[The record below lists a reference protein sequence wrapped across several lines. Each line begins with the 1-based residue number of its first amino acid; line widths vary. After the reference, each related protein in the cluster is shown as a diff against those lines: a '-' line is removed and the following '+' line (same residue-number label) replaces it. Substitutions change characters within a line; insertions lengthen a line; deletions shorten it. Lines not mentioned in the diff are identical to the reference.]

1 MIVKNIHKL
10 LKNPNKCLPRFFCQN
25 KPMDLSE
32 LKAKFSDTIKV
43 ISEKEVEMDQYSLT
57 PHQRWV
63 TQEHNMERAYT
74 GCYYEF
80 AEPGSYDCSCCGST
94 LFKSEHKYSNESG
107 YASFWASENLAVRD
121 GDNYDMEKWDD
132 TNIIREEFKMPK
144 TDPVKVHCVTCD
156 SFAGLKFKDGP
167 PPSFV
172 RYAINSSSIK
182 YTELQWFE
190 NPIDIKERRIKL
202 AREMREREKITFA
215 NRVRFDKEKYYDVID
230 IVEKKD

>member
-1 MIVKNIHKL
+1 
-10 LKNPNKCLPRFFCQN
+10 
-25 KPMDLSE
+25 
-32 LKAKFSDTIKV
+32 
-43 ISEKEVEMDQYSLT
+43 MDQYSLT

-144 TDPVKVHCVTCD
+144 TDPVD
-156 SFAGLKFKDGP
+156 STSLRSSAMYAAASTSAFMPSAISTETVPLTAGSASCTA
-167 PPSFV
+167 PSPSAAV
-172 RYAINSSSIK
+172 SESLRDLRYSA
-182 YTELQWFE
+182 L
-190 NPIDIKERRIKL
+190 R
-202 AREMREREKITFA
+202 
-215 NRVRFDKEKYYDVID
+215 NR
-230 IVEKKD
+230 